1 LRPHS
6 APAALPGAFTRALRW
21 YTLKNENLRMKLQS
35 ISLRDLGEKWVQR
48 QIADDPAILGLGDL
62 VLKDRERRQPRA
74 GRLDLLLQDPES
86 LKRYEVEIQ
95 LGATD
100 ESHIIRTIEYWDNER
115 KLYPQHEHAA
125 VIVAEDITSRF
136 RNVIALFN
144 GAIPLIALKMTGYRI
159 GAEHALTFVRV
170 LDEIRLGLVEDDE
183 PVSEPADRAMWEFSR
198 GSETSLAMT
207 DHLLR
212 LVNEVEPKAVLN
224 YNRNYIGL
232 KVGGAPLNFVTF
244 LPRKAHVIMAIKLPR
259 NQSTD
264 NLLDDVGLVTLAYES
279 SVRQYRLR
287 IDAQPSEN
295 QRDVLLGL
303 ARRARESFGRS
314 SE

>member
-1 LRPHS
+1 
-6 APAALPGAFTRALRW
+6 
-21 YTLKNENLRMKLQS
+21 MKLQS

-74 GRLDLLLQDPES
+74 GRLDLLLQDPDS
-86 LKRYEVEIQ
+86 LKRYEIEVQ
-95 LGATD
+95 LGPTD
-100 ESHIIRTIEYWDNER
+100 ESHIIRTIEYWDHER
-115 KLYPQHEHAA
+115 KLYPQYEHAA
-125 VIVAEDITSRF
+125 VIIAEDITSRF

-144 GAIPLIALKMTGYRI
+144 GAIPLIALKMTGYRVDD
-159 GAEHALTFVRV
+159 EHALTFVRV

-183 PVSEPADRAMWEFSR
+183 PVSEPADRAMWESSR
-198 GSETSLAMT
+198 GSESSPAMT

-232 KVGGAPLNFVTF
+232 KIAGAPLNFVTF
-244 LPRKAHVIMAIKLPR
+244 LPRKAHVIMSIELPR
-259 NQSTD
+259 NESTD
-264 NLLDDVGLVTLAYES
+264 NQLDDVGLVKLAYELPG
-279 SVRQYRLR
+279 RQYRLR
-287 IDAQPSEN
+287 IDAQPSEK

-303 ARRARESFGRS
+303 ARRARECFGRP